1 MLQRMALLALAAPR
15 RIIAGAVFVMT
26 LAGLVCMSAAGNLK
40 AGGFV
45 DTHAES
51 AAATHVLTETFGQGD
66 MQLLFVVSDPQN
78 AQSAAARAVGQAIV
92 DRVSSDPSVAA
103 VASPWTTPPALSG
116 RLISKDGRSGL
127 VAVALR
133 GGEDAAPE
141 HAQRLTDLVMAGRND
156 ADHDI
161 EVIAGGSAMVFSQIN
176 SQTQRDVVL
185 MESIAIPLTFVVL
198 IWVFRGLAAAVLPVS
213 VGAFSIVGSMALL
226 RIIASF
232 TDVSVFALSLSA
244 ALSLALAVDY
254 TLLLLSRYR
263 DEIAAGAQPDR
274 ALVTTMVTAG
284 RTVLFSALTVA
295 MAMAA
300 LALFPLYF
308 LKSFAYAGVATV
320 ALCSLAA
327 VTITPAAIVL
337 MGSRVTV
344 RDAVGRHRRPNDRF
358 WYRTTVF
365 MTRRA
370 GIVAVAG
377 STVLLA
383 LGLPFLGVRWG
394 LPDERVLPGSASA
407 YRVGDMLRTDFA
419 DNAEDAI
426 KVVLP
431 DARGLSSQDIDLYA
445 QAVSQVPGVVDVST
459 PTATFAAGARA
470 GPPAG
475 TAGVRDDA
483 AFLTVS
489 TAEPAFSPSAVS
501 TLRAVDAVP
510 GPGGHDV
517 WLTGPTQVSQDSLAA
532 ITSRLPLVL
541 GVVAAV
547 MFAVM
552 FALTGSVV
560 LPIKSLILTLLS
572 LMASFGAL
580 VWVFQEGHLGALGTT
595 VTGTLVANMP
605 ILLFCI
611 AFGLSMDYEVF
622 IVARIREFWLA
633 SDRSRHANE
642 EAVAQGLAHTGRVV
656 TAAAAIMTIS
666 FGALFAAKVS
676 FMRMFGVGLTLAIVL
691 DATVVRM
698 MLLPAF
704 MHLLGRHNWWA
715 PARLARWHDRLTSHP
730 PAPTASVKSVKKE
743 PIHGGVD
750 SE

>member
-1 MLQRMALLALAAPR
+1 MALLALAAPG
-15 RIIAGAVFVMT
+15 RIVAGAVFVMI
-26 LAGLVCMSAAGNLK
+26 LAALIGVSAAGNLK

-51 AAATHVLTETFGQGD
+51 AAATRILTETFGQGD
-66 MQLLFVVSDPQN
+66 MQLLFVVTDPQN
-78 AQSAAARAVGQAIV
+78 AQSPAARAVGQAIV
-92 DRVSSDPSVAA
+92 DRVSTDPAVAA

-116 RLISKDGRSGL
+116 RLISEDGRSGL

-141 HAQRLTDLVMAGRND
+141 HAQRLADLVMAGRD
-156 ADHDI
+156 DKYQQVD
-161 EVIAGGSAMVFSQIN
+161 VIAGGSAMVFSQIN
-176 SQTQRDVVL
+176 SQTQRDVVV

-213 VGAFSIVGSMALL
+213 VGAFSIAGSMALL

-263 DEIAAGAQPDR
+263 DEIAAGASPEG
-274 ALVTTMVTAG
+274 ALITTMVTAG

-320 ALCSLAA
+320 VLCSLAA

-344 RDAVGRHRRPNDRF
+344 QDAVGRHRRVNDRF

-370 GIVAVAG
+370 KIVAVAG
-377 STVLLA
+377 SAALLA
-383 LGLPFLGVRWG
+383 LGLPFLAVRWG
-394 LPDERVLPGSASA
+394 LPDERVLPSSASA
-407 YRVGDMLRTDFA
+407 YRVGEMLRTSFPE
-419 DNAEDAI
+419 NAQDAI

-431 DARGLSSQDIDLYA
+431 DARGLSSQDIDAYA
-445 QAVSQVPGVVDVST
+445 QAVSRVPGVADVST
-459 PTATFAAGARA
+459 PTATFVAGARA

-475 TAGVRDDA
+475 TAGVRDGA

-489 TAEPAFSPSAVS
+489 TSEPAFSPAAVS
-501 TLRAVDAVP
+501 TLQGVDAVP
-510 GPGGHDV
+510 GPFGRDV

-532 ITSRLPLVL
+532 ITSRLPVVL

-572 LMASFGAL
+572 LTASFGAL

-622 IVARIREFWLA
+622 IIARIREFWLA
-633 SDRSRHANE
+633 SGRSRHDND

-656 TAAAAIMTIS
+656 TAAALIMTIS

-704 MHLLGRHNWWA
+704 MHLLGRRNWWA
-715 PARLARWHDRLTSHP
+715 PAPLARWHERLTGRHTPS
-730 PAPTASVKSVKKE
+730 ATSVKKE
-743 PIHGGVD
+743 PIHEGVD